1 MNPKTIKPSTE
12 VQFTPY
18 EISFC
23 LYDIH
28 RTRQWKQAI
37 LELVEEGNIVAD
49 AGAGTGILGVFAA
62 LDGAKKVYSIELQN
76 RFCKLIQNLA
86 ANNNVS
92 DKIEVIHGDA
102 TKVNLPEKIDV
113 LICELLCTGQFFE
126 PEVQVIN
133 HLHQFF
139 KPTTKIIP
147 NKIESFIQLLD
158 AHEILYGVNINVDS
172 RSLLLADDEPVSTT
186 VLYDTIDLTTIAIE
200 EVNTY
205 VTVCALK
212 NQVAD
217 AVVITSRAWLT
228 DEIVTE
234 KTQFLYNPEVIYL
247 KKPIPLLKGKMYKI
261 HIKYQY
267 GCDTLDAIFEVTG
280 LLENI

>member
-1 MNPKTIKPSTE
+1 MKPQISKPPTE

-37 LELVEEGNIVAD
+37 LEVVKEGDIVAD

-62 LDGAKKVYSIELQN
+62 IDGAAKVYSLELHQ
-76 RFCKLIQNLA
+76 RFCQLIKNLA
-86 ANNNVS
+86 SINQVS
-92 DKIEVIHGDA
+92 HLVEVINCDA
-102 TKVNLPEKIDV
+102 TKIELPEKIDV

-126 PEVQVIN
+126 PEVQVVN
-133 HLHQFF
+133 HLRKFF
-139 KPTTKIIP
+139 KPSTKIIP

-158 AHEILYGVNINVDS
+158 AHEILYGVKINVDS

-186 VLYDTIDLTTIAIE
+186 ECYDIIDLENVTKEYVDT
-200 EVNTY
+200 EVS
-205 VTVCALK
+205 VCALK
-212 NQVAD
+212 NQIAD
-217 AVVITSRAWLT
+217 AVVITSRAYLT
-228 DEIVTE
+228 DKIVTE

-247 KKPIPLLKGKMYKI
+247 KNPVQLKKGMNYCIK
-261 HIKYQY
+261 IKYHY
-267 GCDTLDAIFEVTG
+267 GCDTLDAIFEVSG
-280 LLENI
+280 PH